1 MCGRTYQA
9 LPDFLLE
16 KGYQNITSNT
26 DTAFNKAWDTKDPC
40 FYWLRNQP
48 NLFKYL
54 HHALQLQ
61 HREDYLSKFPLEY
74 YLGDFVAQVT
84 ANKDKVLFVD
94 VGGSFGIQCQGLK
107 AKYPHL
113 AGRIILQ
120 DMKETIGLVKD
131 NPIQG
136 VELMVHDFFQPQ
148 LVKGKQIAGLSL
160 SLEREEEG

>member
-1 MCGRTYQA
+1 VCGPTYQA

-26 DTAFNKAWDTKDPC
+26 DTAFNRAWDTKDPC
-40 FYWLRNQP
+40 FYWFRNQP
-48 NLFKYL
+48 KLFKHL

-61 HREDYLSKFPLEY
+61 HREDYLSKFPLES
-74 YLGDFVAQVT
+74 YLGDFAAQVT
-84 ANKDKVLFVD
+84 ANKDEVLFVD

-113 AGRIILQ
+113 AGRVILQ
-120 DMKETIGLVKD
+120 DMKETIDLVKD
-131 NPIQG
+131 NPIPG

-148 LVKGKQIAGLSL
+148 SVKGMQTAKVSL
-160 SLEREEEG
+160 SLER